1 MLTSVLL
8 FSSKFS
14 KNSAA
19 GLRALYFA
27 NNIFFPAVFL
37 PSGLDTMQ
45 IYFHGGTFSPDF
57 LSLHPSNQ
65 TATLICQQS
74 EQLGLTPF
82 AVLLGKCFFLFVSTI
97 SLSL

>member
-1 MLTSVLL
+1 MPHTLPT
-8 FSSKFS
+8 
-14 KNSAA
+14 
-19 GLRALYFA
+19 
-27 NNIFFPAVFL
+27 IFFSPAVFL

-97 SLSL
+97 SLSFSVAELSMTA